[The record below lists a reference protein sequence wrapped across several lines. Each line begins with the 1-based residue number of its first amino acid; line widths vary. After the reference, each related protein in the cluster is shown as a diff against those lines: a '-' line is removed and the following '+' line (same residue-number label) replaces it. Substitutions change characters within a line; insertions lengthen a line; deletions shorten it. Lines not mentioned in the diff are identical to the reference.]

1 MNETF
6 SLSNHS
12 DSNSELSNKESE
24 SELLDE
30 LGNECEIFQE
40 CNNYKSV

>member
-12 DSNSELSNKESE
+12 DSDFELSNKESE
-24 SELLDE
+24 SENELLNE

-40 CNNYKSV
+40 CNN